1 MSGHQPVSALK
12 GIGEKT
18 GKLFEK
24 LGVITIDDLISYYPR
39 AYDTYEEPVPIGQLK
54 EQTVMSVA
62 SVLSKP
68 PDLLRTGK
76 VQMVSA
82 MIRDLTGTLQLAWF
96 NMPYMRANVKSG
108 QMYVFRGR
116 VVKKRGR
123 LMMEQP
129 EVFTREAYDAL
140 EHSMQPV
147 YGQTRGLSNKTI
159 VKAQKQALEM
169 RRLERE
175 YIRPFSAEN
184 TSWQRL
190 TMRWS
195 ISIFHLMKRSFFLQD
210 AALCLMNFSC
220 FL

>member
-169 RRLERE
+169 RRL
-175 YIRPFSAEN
+175 
-184 TSWQRL
+184 
-190 TMRWS
+190 
-195 ISIFHLMKRSFFLQD
+195 
-210 AALCLMNFSC
+210 
-220 FL
+220 

>member
-76 VQMVSA
+76 VQM
-82 MIRDLTGTLQLAWF
+82 RC
-96 NMPYMRANVKSG
+96 K
-108 QMYVFRGR
+108 
-116 VVKKRGR
+116 
-123 LMMEQP
+123 
-129 EVFTREAYDAL
+129 
-140 EHSMQPV
+140 
-147 YGQTRGLSNKTI
+147 
-159 VKAQKQALEM
+159 
-169 RRLERE
+169 
-175 YIRPFSAEN
+175 
-184 TSWQRL
+184 
-190 TMRWS
+190 
-195 ISIFHLMKRSFFLQD
+195 
-210 AALCLMNFSC
+210 
-220 FL
+220 